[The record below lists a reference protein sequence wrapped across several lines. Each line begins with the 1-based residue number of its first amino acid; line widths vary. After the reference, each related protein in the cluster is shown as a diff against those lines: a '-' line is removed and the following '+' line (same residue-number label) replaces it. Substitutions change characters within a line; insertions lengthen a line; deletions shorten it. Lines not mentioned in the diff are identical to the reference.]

1 VAWLAAVLLAAC
13 GEKPAPTPLAH
24 DAYVWQRRWQPA
36 LSAAL
41 RDSADLVGSW
51 RILAGEIDRQGRF
64 EPIAVE
70 RAAIVASGRPAIP
83 VVRIAAPLATLDNA
97 MLVADLVAVRGG
109 WPT

>member
-1 VAWLAAVLLAAC
+1 M
-13 GEKPAPTPLAH
+13 PLAH

-51 RILAGEIDRQGRF
+51 RILAGEVDRQGRLQ
-64 EPIAVE
+64 PIAVD

-83 VVRIAAPLATLDNA
+83 RRWQRSTT
-97 MLVADLVAVRGG
+97 RR
-109 WPT
+109 